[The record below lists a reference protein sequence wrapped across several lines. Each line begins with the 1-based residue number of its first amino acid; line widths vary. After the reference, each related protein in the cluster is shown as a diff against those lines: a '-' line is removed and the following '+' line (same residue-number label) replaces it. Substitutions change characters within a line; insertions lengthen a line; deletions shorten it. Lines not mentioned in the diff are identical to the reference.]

1 MVAHADLALIASR
14 MMPGHMDVSST
25 HYGCSRQPSFWNF
38 ARIRGNSEAKNDG
51 EMQ

>member
-1 MVAHADLALIASR
+1 MVAHADQALITSR

-25 HYGCSRQPSFWNF
+25 HYGCLRRPSFWNF
-38 ARIRGNSEAKNDG
+38 ARNQGNSEATNDG